1 MPMEEIW
8 KHVVGYEGYE
18 VSNLGRVRSLPKITR
33 SVVPDRYNSTRILKQ
48 SPDGKGYMMVWLYK
62 GKKRKTMKVHRL
74 VANAFIP
81 NPECKPQID
90 HINAVKTDNR
100 VCNLRWCTEKENSNN
115 PITVKRNGEAHFGI
129 KSGCNR
135 EVLQYTMNGDFV
147 RMLESINDIERELG
161 ISHAHIVGCCKGYK
175 YKKSAGGFIW
185 KYANN
190 G

>member
-8 KHVVGYEGYE
+8 KPIKGYEEYE

-74 VANAFIP
+74 VANAFIS

-115 PITVKRNGEAHFGI
+115 PITVKRNREAHFGI

-147 RMLESINDIERELG
+147 RMWESINDIERELG